1 MNKSNGM
8 GFVGTVFIVFLILK
22 LIGVITWSW
31 WWVLAPLWAGIALIG
46 LFLLITYI
54 IVVITV
60 LIEEK

>member
-1 MNKSNGM
+1 M